1 MLSLNHDF
9 GFTETKSNQRAQR
22 EAGPQNVK
30 FKFLRAVT
38 GHELIDLFNTG
49 EISKIKT
56 E

>member
-9 GFTETKSNQRAQR
+9 GFTETKSNERAQR

-38 GHELIDLFNTG
+38 GMSYLFNIG
-49 EISKIKT
+49 EVSKIKT